1 MSTPGNDSTSPQDT
15 KKSWP
20 ASQTNTFCSL
30 VGSGHV
36 DKGAIISAAGDSAW
50 ATTSGFTLSA
60 EEMKSLAG
68 ITKGE
73 SAAVDKAHAEGV
85 YVAGER
91 FVVTRI
97 DDGSIYARQGRTGI
111 AVSTSK
117 QAILVAHHGE
127 THQAG
132 NTTQTVEAL
141 KDYLV
146 GQGY

>member
-1 MSTPGNDSTSPQDT
+1 MSWQAYVDS
-15 KKSWP
+15 
-20 ASQTNTFCSL
+20 SL

-36 DKGAIISAAGDSAW
+36 DKGAIISTAGDSAW
-50 ATTSGFTLSA
+50 ATTSGFTISA
-60 EEMKSLAG
+60 EEMKNLAD
-68 ITKGE
+68 IAKGE
-73 SAAVDKAHAEGV
+73 SAAVDKAHAEGIH
-85 YVAGER
+85 VAGER

-97 DDGSIYARQGRTGI
+97 DDGNIYARQGRTGI

-117 QAILVAHHGE
+117 QAILVAHHSE
-127 THQAG
+127 TQQAG

>member
-1 MSTPGNDSTSPQDT
+1 MYKERSEQCTDLSN
-15 KKSWP
+15 
-20 ASQTNTFCSL
+20 N
-30 VGSGHV
+30 HV
-36 DKGAIISAAGDSAW
+36 
-50 ATTSGFTLSA
+50 
-60 EEMKSLAG
+60 
-68 ITKGE
+68 
-73 SAAVDKAHAEGV
+73 
-85 YVAGER
+85 
-91 FVVTRI
+91 
-97 DDGSIYARQGRTGI
+97 QGRTGI